1 METSNSSIEA
11 IQKAIADHRFK
22 SEFLAN
28 LSQLVPLLNE
38 RNASQKI
45 ERLRSFL
52 QSYVVEHFALEEKT
66 VFPLILSVNSVQ
78 SELVTTELV
87 ARLQADHV
95 FLLGEATK
103 LQARIAQP
111 NLTNN
116 PDALLQLEQSF
127 REFFG
132 HIQRHA
138 GEEDKL
144 LHPLLAQLASQHP
157 RPQPKS
163 Q

>member
-38 RNASQKI
+38 RDASRKI
-45 ERLRSFL
+45 ECLRSFL
-52 QSYVVEHFALEEKT
+52 QSSVVEHFALEEKT
-66 VFPLILSVNSVQ
+66 VFPLMLSANSIQ
-78 SELVTTELV
+78 SKLVTTELV

-103 LQARIAQP
+103 LQARMAQP
-111 NLTNN
+111 DLTSN
-116 PDALLQLEQSF
+116 PAALRELEQSF

-132 HIQRHA
+132 FIQRHA
-138 GEEDKL
+138 GEEDKW
-144 LHPLLAQLASQHP
+144 LHPLLAQVVSRHS
-157 RPQPKS
+157 RS
-163 Q
+163 